1 MGEKAAA
8 QSGYP
13 RSMKGRTNLAFKAWM
28 LPLIVIALVVPGSA
42 AFILAG
48 PGLGLAVGGLAV
60 ASILVFAA
68 TRRPDEPIEVARAAD
83 RRRRLL
89 LVAIEP
95 IDAPAAVEAV
105 QAAVNAGEDGDAEVL
120 VLAPALNTP
129 LSHWASD
136 LGRSRLDAQRK
147 LVLTLGSL
155 AAADVDARG
164 AVGDPDPEQA
174 IEDTLRQYAA
184 DEVIVGL
191 PEGSSKR
198 DIRALVAELRRRL
211 DVPVYPLPAG
221 SPLRSGR

>member
-1 MGEKAAA
+1 M
-8 QSGYP
+8 
-13 RSMKGRTNLAFKAWM
+13 GRTNLTIKAWM
-28 LPLIVIALVVPGSA
+28 LPLVVLALVLPGSA

-48 PGLGLAVGGLAV
+48 PGLGLAVGALAATSV
-60 ASILVFAA
+60 LVFAA
-68 TRRPDEPIEVARAAD
+68 TRRPDEPIEVARASD

-95 IDAPAAVEAV
+95 VDAPAAVEAV
-105 QAAVNAGEDGDAEVL
+105 QAAASAGGDGDAEVL

-155 AAADVDARG
+155 AAADVEARG

-174 IEDTLRQYAA
+174 IEDTLRQFAA
-184 DEVIVGL
+184 DEVIVGI
-191 PEGSSKR
+191 PEGESKR
-198 DIRALVAELRRRL
+198 DIRALIAELRRRL
-211 DVPVYPLPAG
+211 DVPVYPLPAT